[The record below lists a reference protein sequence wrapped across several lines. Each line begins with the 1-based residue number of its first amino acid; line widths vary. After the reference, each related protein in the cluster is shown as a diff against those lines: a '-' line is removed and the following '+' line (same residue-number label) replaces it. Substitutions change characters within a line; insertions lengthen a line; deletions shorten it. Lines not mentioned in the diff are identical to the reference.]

1 MDHNA
6 MRVSDYDYDLPPRLI
21 AQTPVEPRD
30 SARLL
35 ALDRA
40 TGGMN
45 HHIFHDLPDLLRPGD
60 VLVANNSRVLPARL
74 YGRRAGSGGAV
85 EVLLLREDDEA
96 GPDVWIALVR
106 PGRRIRPG
114 ETLLLDGQPQTA
126 GASPL
131 TAQPTASVVLS
142 GSAGILPAHGRG
154 EPGPRAADTL
164 GTNVGWLD
172 GQRTDGQRTDAGA
185 PREYDASAPDEP
197 PLLTA
202 TVLDSLEGG
211 ERRLRLHAAEG
222 TVRAAIHRVGVTPL
236 PPYIHAPL
244 RDPERY
250 QTVYARDEGS
260 VAAPTAGLHFTSNT
274 LQRLRERGVALRHV
288 TLHVGA
294 GTFKPM
300 AGEEVAAHVMHAEWA
315 ELDAATAAALNAAR
329 DEGRRV
335 IAVGTTSVRVLESAA
350 TPRGLRPY
358 TGWTDIFITPGHTFR
373 AVDGLI
379 TNFHLPRSTLLLL
392 VGALASKEL
401 IDKAYAEAIAA
412 EYRFY
417 SFGDAMLIL

>member
-1 MDHNA
+1 M
-6 MRVSDYDYDLPPRLI
+6 
-21 AQTPVEPRD
+21 
-30 SARLL
+30 
-35 ALDRA
+35 
-40 TGGMN
+40 
-45 HHIFHDLPDLLRPGD
+45 
-60 VLVANNSRVLPARL
+60 
-74 YGRRAGSGGAV
+74 
-85 EVLLLREDDEA
+85 REDDEA

-126 GASPL
+126 G
-131 TAQPTASVVLS
+131 VVS
-142 GSAGILPAHGRG
+142 TGSAGILPAHGRG
-154 EPGPRAADTL
+154 EPDPQVADTL
-164 GTNVGWLD
+164 GTNAGRLD
-172 GQRTDGQRTDAGA
+172 SQRTEASA
-185 PREYDASAPDEP
+185 PSGYDTSAPDEP
-197 PLLTA
+197 SLLTA

-211 ERRLRLHAAEG
+211 ERRLQLHAVEG
-222 TVRAAIHRVGVTPL
+222 TVRTAIHRVGVTPL

-260 VAAPTAGLHFTSNT
+260 VAAPTAGLHFTSDT
-274 LQRLRERGVALRHV
+274 LQRLQARGVTLRHV

-315 ELDAATAAALNAAR
+315 ELDVATAAALNAAR

-350 TPRGLRPY
+350 TPQGLRPY
-358 TGWTDIFITPGHTFR
+358 AGWTDIFITPSHTFR

-392 VGALASKEL
+392 VGAFASKEL

>member
-35 ALDRA
+35 VLDRA

-85 EVLLLREDDEA
+85 EVLLLREDEKA

-131 TAQPTASVVLS
+131 TAKPTASVVS
-142 GSAGILPAHGRG
+142 TGSA
-154 EPGPRAADTL
+154 
-164 GTNVGWLD
+164 
-172 GQRTDGQRTDAGA
+172 DA
-185 PREYDASAPDEP
+185 PNKP

-358 TGWTDIFITPGHTFR
+358 AGWTDIFITPGHTFR

-392 VGALASKEL
+392 VGAFASKEL
-401 IDKAYAEAIAA
+401 IDKAYAEAIAE

>member
-1 MDHNA
+1 

-35 ALDRA
+35 VLDRA

-131 TAQPTASVVLS
+131 TAQPTASVVS
-142 GSAGILPAHGRG
+142 TGSAGVPPAHGRG
-154 EPGPRAADTL
+154 EPDLRALNTL
-164 GTNVGWLD
+164 RTNVGWLD
-172 GQRTDGQRTDAGA
+172 GQRTEASA
-185 PREYDASAPDEP
+185 PSGYDTSAPDEL

-202 TVLDSLEGG
+202 TVLDTLEAG
-211 ERRLRLHAAEG
+211 ERRLHLHATKG

-260 VAAPTAGLHFTSNT
+260 VAAPTAGLHFTPDT
-274 LQRLRERGVALRHV
+274 LQRLQARGVTLRHV

-300 AGEEVAAHVMHAEWA
+300 AGEEVVAHVMHAEWA
-315 ELDAATAAALNAAR
+315 ELDAATAAALNTAR

-350 TPRGLRPY
+350 TPEGLRPY
-358 TGWTDIFITPGHTFR
+358 AGWTDIFITPGHTFR

-392 VGALASKEL
+392 VGAFASKEL

>member
-6 MRVSDYDYDLPPRLI
+6 MRVSDYDYDLPPHLI
-21 AQTPVEPRD
+21 AQTPIEPRD

-35 ALDRA
+35 VLDRA
-40 TGGMN
+40 TSGVS
-45 HHIFHDLPDLLRPGD
+45 HHIFRDLPDLLRPGD
-60 VLVANNSRVLPARL
+60 ILVANDSRVLPARL
-74 YGRRAGSGGAV
+74 YGRRGGSGGAV

-114 ETLLLDGQPQTA
+114 ETLLLDGRPPETA
-126 GASPL
+126 GVSPP
-131 TAQPTASVVLS
+131 AAAPANDRDRSVVS
-142 GSAGILPAHGRG
+142 TGSAGAGPLTVQPANGG
-154 EPGPRAADTL
+154 DEIDSQGPNAFEAD
-164 GTNVGWLD
+164 VSR
-172 GQRTDGQRTDAGA
+172 QDAGA
-185 PREYDASAPDEP
+185 PSER

-260 VAAPTAGLHFTSNT
+260 VAAPTAGLHFTPDT
-274 LQRLRERGVALRHV
+274 LWRLQERGVALRHV

-300 AGEEVAAHVMHAEWA
+300 AGEEVSAHVMHAEWA
-315 ELDAATAAALNAAR
+315 ELDAATAGALNAAR
-329 DEGRRV
+329 AEGRRV

-350 TPRGLRPY
+350 TPEGLRAY
-358 TGWTDIFITPGHTFR
+358 AGWTDIFITPGHTFR

-392 VGALASKEL
+392 VGAFASKEL
-401 IDKAYAEAIAA
+401 IDKAYAEAIAE

-417 SFGDAMLIL
+417 SFGDAMLML

>member
-1 MDHNA
+1 
-6 MRVSDYDYDLPPRLI
+6 MRVADYDYHLPSRLI

-35 ALDRA
+35 VLDRA
-40 TGGMN
+40 TGGLD
-45 HHIFHDLPDLLRPGD
+45 HHTFRDLPDLLRPGD

-85 EVLLLREDDEA
+85 EVLLLREDFGA

-114 ETLLLDGQPQTA
+114 EVLLLDGRPPATA
-126 GASPL
+126 NTTSGAVS
-131 TAQPTASVVLS
+131 T

-185 PREYDASAPDEP
+185 PSEYDTSAPDEP

-211 ERRLRLHAAEG
+211 ERRLRLRAAEG

-260 VAAPTAGLHFTSNT
+260 VAAPTAGLHFTPDT
-274 LQRLRERGVALRHV
+274 LQRLQARGVTLRHV

-300 AGEEVAAHVMHAEWA
+300 GGEEVAEHVMHAEWA

-335 IAVGTTSVRVLESAA
+335 IAIGTTSVRVLESAA
-350 TPRGLRPY
+350 TPEGLRAY
-358 TGWTDIFITPGHTFR
+358 AGWTDIFITPGHTFR

-392 VGALASKEL
+392 VGAFASKEL
-401 IDKAYAEAIAA
+401 IDKAYAEAIAK

>member
-1 MDHNA
+1 

-35 ALDRA
+35 VLDRA

-45 HHIFHDLPDLLRPGD
+45 HHIFHDLPNLLRPGD

-85 EVLLLREDDEA
+85 EILLLREDDEA

-131 TAQPTASVVLS
+131 TAQPTTGVIST
-142 GSAGILPAHGRG
+142 GSAG
-154 EPGPRAADTL
+154 
-164 GTNVGWLD
+164 V
-172 GQRTDGQRTDAGA
+172 GQRTDAGA
-185 PREYDASAPDEP
+185 SSGYDTSAPDEP
-197 PLLTA
+197 SLLTA

-260 VAAPTAGLHFTSNT
+260 VAAPTAGLHFTSDT
-274 LQRLRERGVALRHV
+274 LQRLRERGVELRHV

-315 ELDAATAAALNAAR
+315 ELDAAAATALNAAR

-335 IAVGTTSVRVLESAA
+335 IAVGTTSVRVLESAT
-350 TPRGLRPY
+350 TPEGLRPY
-358 TGWTDIFITPGHTFR
+358 AGWTNIFITPGHTFR

-392 VGALASKEL
+392 VGAFATKEL
-401 IDKAYAEAIAA
+401 IDKAYAEAIAK

>member
-1 MDHNA
+1 
-6 MRVSDYDYDLPPRLI
+6 MRVADYDYHLPSRLI

-35 ALDRA
+35 VLDRA
-40 TGGMN
+40 TGGLD
-45 HHIFHDLPDLLRPGD
+45 HHTFRDLPDLLRPGD

-85 EVLLLREDDEA
+85 EVLLLREDFGA

-114 ETLLLDGQPQTA
+114 EVLLLDGRPPATA
-126 GASPL
+126 NTTSGAVS
-131 TAQPTASVVLS
+131 T

-185 PREYDASAPDEP
+185 PSEYDTSAPDEP

-211 ERRLRLHAAEG
+211 ERRLRLRAAEG

-260 VAAPTAGLHFTSNT
+260 VAAPTAGLHFTPDT
-274 LQRLRERGVALRHV
+274 LQRLQARGVTLRHV

-300 AGEEVAAHVMHAEWA
+300 GGEEVAEHVMHAEWA

-335 IAVGTTSVRVLESAA
+335 IAIGTTSVRVLESAA
-350 TPRGLRPY
+350 TPEGLRAY
-358 TGWTDIFITPGHTFR
+358 AGWTDIFITPGHTFR

-392 VGALASKEL
+392 VGAFASKRL
-401 IDKAYAEAIAA
+401 IDKAYAEAIAK

>member
-1 MDHNA
+1 
-6 MRVSDYDYDLPPRLI
+6 MRVADYDYHLPSHLI

-35 ALDRA
+35 VLDRA
-40 TGGMN
+40 TSGMD
-45 HHIFHDLPDLLRPGD
+45 HHIFRDLPDLLRPGD

-85 EVLLLREDDEA
+85 EILLLREDDEA

-131 TAQPTASVVLS
+131 TVQPTAGVLS
-142 GSAGILPAHGRG
+142 IGSAGILPALGRG
-154 EPGPRAADTL
+154 EPDPRASDTL
-164 GTNVGWLD
+164 GTNAGRLD
-172 GQRTDGQRTDAGA
+172 GQQTDASAPSRYDAGA
-185 PREYDASAPDEP
+185 PDET

-244 RDPERY
+244 RAPERY

-260 VAAPTAGLHFTSNT
+260 VAAPTAGLHFTSDT
-274 LQRLRERGVALRHV
+274 LRRLRERGVEVRHV

-315 ELDAATAAALNAAR
+315 ELDAATAAELNGARAA
-329 DEGRRV
+329 GRRV

-350 TPRGLRPY
+350 TAAGLRPY
-358 TGWTDIFITPGHTFR
+358 AGWTDIFITPGHTFR

-392 VGALASKEL
+392 VGAFATKEL
-401 IDKAYAEAIAA
+401 IDKAYAEAIAKA
-412 EYRFY
+412 YRFY

>member
-35 ALDRA
+35 VLDRA

-131 TAQPTASVVLS
+131 TAQPTASVVS
-142 GSAGILPAHGRG
+142 TGSAGVPPAHGRG
-154 EPGPRAADTL
+154 EPDPRALNTL
-164 GTNVGWLD
+164 RTNVGWLD
-172 GQRTDGQRTDAGA
+172 GQRTEASA
-185 PREYDASAPDEP
+185 PSGYDTSAPDEL

-202 TVLDSLEGG
+202 TVLDTLEAG
-211 ERRLRLHAAEG
+211 ERRLHLHATKG

-260 VAAPTAGLHFTSNT
+260 VAAPTAGLHFTPDT
-274 LQRLRERGVALRHV
+274 LQRLQARGVTLRHV

-315 ELDAATAAALNAAR
+315 ELDAATAAALNTAR

-350 TPRGLRPY
+350 TPEGLRPY
-358 TGWTDIFITPGHTFR
+358 AGWTDIFITPGHTFR

-392 VGALASKEL
+392 VGAFASKEL

>member
-1 MDHNA
+1 

-35 ALDRA
+35 TLDRA
-40 TGGMN
+40 TGRLG
-45 HHIFHDLPDLLRPGD
+45 HHVFRELPDLLRPGD
-60 VLVANNSRVLPARL
+60 VLVANDSRVLPARL
-74 YGRRAGSGGAV
+74 YGRRAGTGGAV
-85 EVLLLREDDEA
+85 EALLLREDAPDEW
-96 GPDVWIALVR
+96 VALVR

-114 ETLLLDGQPQTA
+114 DTLILDGQPA
-126 GASPL
+126 E
-131 TAQPTASVVLS
+131 
-142 GSAGILPAHGRG
+142 SAGPSPDGN
-154 EPGPRAADTL
+154 PQV
-164 GTNVGWLD
+164 VGAY
-172 GQRTDGQRTDAGA
+172 GIRPGA
-185 PREYDASAPDEP
+185 PSEYKGQPEAGVPDTS

-202 TVLDSLEGG
+202 TVLDRLEGG
-211 ERRLRLHAAEG
+211 ERRLRLRAATG
-222 TVRAAIHRVGVTPL
+222 TVREAIHRLGVTPL

-260 VAAPTAGLHFTSNT
+260 VAAPTAGLHFTPDT
-274 LQRLRERGVALRHV
+274 LRRLRERGVTLRHV

-300 AGEEVAAHVMHAEWA
+300 AGEDIGEHVMHREWA
-315 ELDAATAAALNAAR
+315 VLDAGTARALDEAR
-329 DEGRRV
+329 GAGRRV

-350 TPRGLRPY
+350 TPEGLRPY
-358 TGWTDIFITPGHTFR
+358 AGWTDIFIQPGHQFR
-373 AVDGLI
+373 AVDGMI

-392 VGALASKEL
+392 VSAFAGKGL
-401 IDKAYAEAIAA
+401 IDKAYAAAIAR

-417 SFGDAMLIL
+417 SFGDAMLML

>member
-1 MDHNA
+1 

-35 ALDRA
+35 VLDRA

-96 GPDVWIALVR
+96 SPDVWIALVR

-131 TAQPTASVVLS
+131 TAQPTTGVIST
-142 GSAGILPAHGRG
+142 GSAGVPPAHGRG
-154 EPGPRAADTL
+154 EPDPRALNTL
-164 GTNVGWLD
+164 RTNVGWLD
-172 GQRTDGQRTDAGA
+172 GQRTEASA
-185 PREYDASAPDEP
+185 PSGYDTSAPDEL

-202 TVLDSLEGG
+202 TVLDTLEAG
-211 ERRLRLHAAEG
+211 ERRLHLHATKG

-260 VAAPTAGLHFTSNT
+260 VAAPTAGLHFTPDT
-274 LQRLRERGVALRHV
+274 LQRLQARGVTLRHV

-315 ELDAATAAALNAAR
+315 ELDAATAAALNTAR

-350 TPRGLRPY
+350 TPEGLRPY
-358 TGWTDIFITPGHTFR
+358 AGWTDIFITPGHTFR

-401 IDKAYAEAIAA
+401 IDKAYAEAITE

>member
-35 ALDRA
+35 VLDRA
-40 TGGMN
+40 TGGMD

-74 YGRRAGSGGAV
+74 YGRRTGSGGAV

-114 ETLLLDGQPQTA
+114 ETLLLDGRPPQTA
-126 GASPL
+126 G
-131 TAQPTASVVLS
+131 VVS
-142 GSAGILPAHGRG
+142 TGSAGFQPANGRG
-154 EPGPRAADTL
+154 EADPRASDTL
-164 GTNVGWLD
+164 ATNAGRLD
-172 GQRTDGQRTDAGA
+172 GPRTDAGA
-185 PREYDASAPDEP
+185 PSRYDASAPSGYDAGVPDEAP
-197 PLLTA
+197 FLTA

-222 TVRAAIHRVGVTPL
+222 TVRATIHRVGVAPL

-260 VAAPTAGLHFTSNT
+260 VAAPTAGLHFTPNT
-274 LQRLRERGVALRHV
+274 IQRLRARGVALRHV

-300 AGEEVAAHVMHAEWA
+300 ADEEVAEHVMHAEWA
-315 ELDAATAAALNAAR
+315 ELDTATAAALNAAR

-350 TPRGLRPY
+350 TPEGLRPY
-358 TGWTDIFITPGHTFR
+358 AGWTDIFITPGHTFR

-392 VGALASKEL
+392 VGAFASKEL
-401 IDKAYAEAIAA
+401 IDKAYVEAITE